1 MTRWTAVL
9 LVLLLG
15 TAACGKDASEYA
27 GVDELAVALSD
38 GGEECSSL
46 EKLDPAQPGEHISDK
61 APLGAERLPQEA
73 GKCMRGSD
81 ELRLFTFADE
91 TAQERWSQLAKR
103 LGSPAVA
110 GPNWVVLA
118 PSEDAAADVEE
129 ILGGEFVSS
138 GSER

>member
-15 TAACGKDASEYA
+15 TAACGKDATEYA
-27 GVDELAVALSD
+27 GIDELAVALAD
-38 GGEECSSL
+38 EGEACSSL
-46 EKLDPAQPGEHISDK
+46 ETLDPAQPGQRVSDK

-103 LGSPAVA
+103 LGAPAVV